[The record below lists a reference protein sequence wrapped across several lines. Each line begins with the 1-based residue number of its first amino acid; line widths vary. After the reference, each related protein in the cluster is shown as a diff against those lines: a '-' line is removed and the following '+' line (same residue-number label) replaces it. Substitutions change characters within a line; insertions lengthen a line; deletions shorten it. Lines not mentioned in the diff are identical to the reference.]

1 MDKIKELLA
10 NKDLEARLS
19 GCIDADKI
27 KSLAKEYGTE
37 LTDEE
42 AQQAIGML
50 RIRLADEDLEKVAG
64 GGIGDFDWDLS
75 KRTE

>member
-10 NKDLEARLS
+10 NREFETKLN
-19 GCIDADKI
+19 GCIDAGKV
-27 KSLAKEYGTE
+27 KELAKEYGTE
-37 LTDEE
+37 LTNEE

-64 GGIGDFDWDLS
+64 GVRPPDPYWG
-75 KRTE
+75 